1 MLFWT
6 CGIEKMNRNDGV
18 KELPQIIDKSID
30 EDPKM
35 KLICDLNAIIAIA
48 LSCFCFAFFNKFY

>member
-6 CGIEKMNRNDGV
+6 CGIEKMNRNDDV